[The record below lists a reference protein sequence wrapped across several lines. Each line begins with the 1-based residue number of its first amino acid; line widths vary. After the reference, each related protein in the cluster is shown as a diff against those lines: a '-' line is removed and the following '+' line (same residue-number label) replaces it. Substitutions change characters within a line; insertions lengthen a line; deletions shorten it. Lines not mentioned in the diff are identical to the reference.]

1 MRALVRVDEGRLPG
15 LRAQFGDDLA
25 TPVAVDDGL
34 YDVTIRGASAEI
46 LADELAGWG
55 RDIEVLGPA
64 AVRRCLA
71 RIGAELVAVYGVG
84 GARP

>member
-1 MRALVRVDEGRLPG
+1 MPG

-25 TPVAVDDGL
+25 TTVAVVGDL

-46 LADELAGWG
+46 LANELAGWG
-55 RDIEVLGPA
+55 RDIEVLRPA

-71 RIGAELVAVYGVG
+71 RIGAELVELYGVV
-84 GARP
+84 GAPR